1 MSRTI
6 LLQDLTDE
14 ELVILRREV
23 TSHIELKD
31 HHIYLIVQI
40 AREYIQR
47 GYGASGLWYLDA
59 PAYTKSKQPDDDE

>member
-47 GYGASGLWYLDA
+47 GYGASGLWHLDA